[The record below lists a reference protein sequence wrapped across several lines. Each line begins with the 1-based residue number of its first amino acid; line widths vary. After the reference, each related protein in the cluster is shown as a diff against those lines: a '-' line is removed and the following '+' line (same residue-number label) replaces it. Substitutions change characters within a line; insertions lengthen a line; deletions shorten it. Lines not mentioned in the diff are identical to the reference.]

1 MGAKGTPGTMNK
13 EYQEATNEYLKVRTL
28 SLLSP
33 FLFCWFWGLGN
44 GEERR
49 GKRRTFGWG
58 QGDHGIILGEERD
71 RRESREEGVGTTD
84 LGYSS

>member
-1 MGAKGTPGTMNK
+1 MNK

-33 FLFCWFWGLGN
+33 FLFCWFWGLRSGVEWS
-44 GEERR
+44 GVERREERGR
-49 GKRRTFGWG
+49 GEGLVGGK
-58 QGDHGIILGEERD
+58 GIMELFLGERD
-71 RRESREEGVGTTD
+71 RWERKEEGVGTTD

>member
-33 FLFCWFWGLGN
+33 FLFAGFGVS

-49 GKRRTFGWG
+49 GEEEKVWME
-58 QGDHGIILGEERD
+58 QGDHGIMGVERD
-71 RRESREEGVGTTD
+71 RWECREGIGTTD

>member
-1 MGAKGTPGTMNK
+1 MNK

-33 FLFCWFWGLGN
+33 FLFCWFL
-44 GEERR
+44 
-49 GKRRTFGWG
+49 GWG
-58 QGDHGIILGEERD
+58 VEWRGEGRGESLHGGKGIMEFILGEERE
-71 RRESREEGVGTTD
+71 RWESREEGVGTTD